1 MKKKWLILPFI
12 LVFIFTFLPLN
23 YLFAAPTEFNGHYY
37 EVIHTPEVGGKYWTD
52 AKNAAESLTYND
64 GSVTYEGYLVTITSQ
79 EEQDFIITLLQN
91 LDYSCWIGAYQEP
104 SPGDGP
110 ADGWYWVTGESWGYT
125 NWVYLEPN
133 DKQGL
138 EDNEE
143 NYAATYASGE
153 WNDLGNVEYFTSGY
167 IVEYNKPT
175 EVTKSVGTAEPVWVR
190 TMPMTCYRVW
200 INEDNNFQ
208 FLFWYP
214 YADNNWVRIYDM
226 AGNMV
231 YEVDMPYDNPNLI
244 VDLPDGMYTV
254 KTFHDQSEPLQ
265 EFIIGKP

>member
-1 MKKKWLILPFI
+1 MKKKLLILPFI

-23 YLFAAPTEFNGHYY
+23 YLFAVPTEFNGHYY
-37 EVIHTPEVGGKYWTD
+37 EVINTPEAGGKTWTD

-91 LDYSCWIGAYQEP
+91 LGYSCWIGAYQEP

-125 NWVYLEPN
+125 NWRPGEPN
-133 DKQGL
+133 DSNNT
-138 EDNEE
+138 EDNQE
-143 NYAATYASGE
+143 NYAATDTSGE
-153 WNDLGNVEYFTSGY
+153 WNDLGNVTYFTNGY

-175 EVTKSVGTAEPVWVR
+175 EVKKSGGTAEPVWAR

-200 INEDNNFQ
+200 INEDGDFQ
-208 FLFWYP
+208 FIFWYP

-226 AGNMV
+226 NGNMV
-231 YEVDMPYDNPNLI
+231 YETDMPYDNPNLI

-254 KTFHDQSEPLQ
+254 KTFHDQPAPIQ
-265 EFIIGKP
+265 EFMIGKS